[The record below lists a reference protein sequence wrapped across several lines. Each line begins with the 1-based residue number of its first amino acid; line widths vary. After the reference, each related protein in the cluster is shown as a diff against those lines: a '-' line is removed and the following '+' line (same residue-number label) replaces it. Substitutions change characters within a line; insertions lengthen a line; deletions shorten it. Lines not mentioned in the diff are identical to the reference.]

1 MTEKNAS
8 RPVINNRF
16 YPTVTISRHYHI
28 DHPPSSNIIYLYP
41 ITTGAIYI
49 GKYDLSENLLLPCL
63 AGRQQKLG
71 PESPL
76 TLATLHALKE
86 LAEALQRSR

>member
-1 MTEKNAS
+1 MLSTA
-8 RPVINNRF
+8 
-16 YPTVTISRHYHI
+16 TATQ
-28 DHPPSSNIIYLYP
+28 L
-41 ITTGAIYI
+41 